1 MVYELLEVE
10 KRQITSIKRE
20 TSKIKKFL
28 KWQKT
33 RENNINTFMK
43 GLNIL
48 WEVAEYL
55 EKLYVVSIAGI
66 NYGVSPMDF

>member
-33 RENNINTFMK
+33 RENNINSFMK

-66 NYGVSPMDF
+66 NYGVSPMHF